1 MNITIDELR
10 KLDKDTYQ
18 IIDIRNEDE
27 VAHGAIPG
35 AIAVSSDAIEGNESI
50 DFS

>member
-1 MNITIDELR
+1 MNITIDELK

-27 VAHGAIPG
+27 VAR
-35 AIAVSSDAIEGNESI
+35 SEERR
-50 DFS
+50 